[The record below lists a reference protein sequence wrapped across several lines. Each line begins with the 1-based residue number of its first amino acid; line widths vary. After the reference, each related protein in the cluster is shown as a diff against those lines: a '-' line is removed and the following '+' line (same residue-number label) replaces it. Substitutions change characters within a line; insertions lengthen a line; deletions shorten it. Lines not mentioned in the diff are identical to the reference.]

1 MLFSRP
7 SVSSSINVSV
17 WKQEVRWWGWVI
29 VKGTVSSRRWWKWRC
44 CCWSRWLVDN
54 DADADDDDDEIQCW
68 SRGREW
74 TLPLSTFYK
83 QPYSSGTPARP
94 FSLSTVMC
102 VNVLFYHKPWSTC
115 KQRVVK
121 KTRLS
126 RVGERVIEAVGSTRI
141 RNATFYTAAHAGT
154 QWMTTI
160 TSISS
165 SSPFWNG

>member
-54 DADADDDDDEIQCW
+54 DADADDDDEILCW
-68 SRGREW
+68 SRGREP